1 MYCTPSNSENQHNR
15 ETRWIDEAIREL
27 CEIDEEIAED
37 GLPPIKD
44 SAKLLAKRV
53 LVKLDTM
60 GIDNSPYVYPTMD
73 GEIAID
79 FKSQIYS
86 LLILIINENNIESYS
101 SFFNSDTEYNNFTA
115 PFEDF
120 FDFMKTQLHRLNEM
134 ELQKEGSKGSIKVQ

>member
-27 CEIDEEIAED
+27 GEIDEEIAED

-53 LVKLDTM
+53 LVKLDTI

-79 FKSQIYS
+79 FKSQNYS

-101 SFFNSDTEYNNFTA
+101 SFFGGDTEYNNFTA
-115 PFEDF
+115 PFKDF
-120 FDFMKTQLHRLNEM
+120 FDFMKTQLHRLNET
-134 ELQKEGSKGSIKVQ
+134 EIPKEGSKGSVKVQ

>member
-15 ETRWIDEAIREL
+15 ETRWIDGAIKEL

-79 FKSQIYS
+79 FKSQNYS
-86 LLILIINENNIESYS
+86 LLILIINKNNIESYS

-120 FDFMKTQLHRLNEM
+120 FDFMKTQLHRLNET
-134 ELQKEGSKGSIKVQ
+134 ELQKEGSKGSVNVQ

>member
-1 MYCTPSNSENQHNR
+1 MYCTLSNSENQHNR

-27 CEIDEEIAED
+27 CKIDEEIAED

-79 FKSQIYS
+79 FKSQNYS

-101 SFFNSDTEYNNFTA
+101 SFFNSDTECNSFTA
-115 PFEDF
+115 PFKDF
-120 FDFMKTQLHRLNEM
+120 FDFMKTQLHGLNET
-134 ELQKEGSKGSIKVQ
+134 ELPKDGSKGSVKVQ

>member
-15 ETRWIDEAIREL
+15 ETRWIDEEIREL

-73 GEIAID
+73 GEIAIN
-79 FKSQIYS
+79 FKSQNYS
-86 LLILIINENNIESYS
+86 LLILIINKNNIESYS
-101 SFFNSDTEYNNFTA
+101 SFFNSDTEYNSFTA

>member
-1 MYCTPSNSENQHNR
+1 MYCSQSTSKNR
-15 ETRWIDEAIREL
+15 YKSKSRWFDEAIKQF

-79 FKSQIYS
+79 FKSQNYS
-86 LLILIINENNIESYS
+86 LLILIINKNNIESYS
-101 SFFNSDTEYNNFTA
+101 SFFNSNTEYNSFTA

-120 FDFMKTQLHRLNEM
+120 FDFMKTQQHRLNET
-134 ELQKEGSKGSIKVQ
+134 ELPKEGSKGSVKVQ

>member
-1 MYCTPSNSENQHNR
+1 MYCTPSNSENQHTR

-27 CEIDEEIAED
+27 GEIDEEIAED

-44 SAKLLAKRV
+44 SVKLLAKRV

-60 GIDNSPYVYPTMD
+60 GIDNSPYIYPTMD

-79 FKSQIYS
+79 FKSQNYT
-86 LLILIINENNIESYS
+86 LLVLIINENNIESYS
-101 SFFNSDTEYNNFTA
+101 SFFNSNTEYNSFTA

-120 FDFMKTQLHRLNEM
+120 FDFMKTQQHKLNET
-134 ELQKEGSKGSIKVQ
+134 ELPKEESKRSVKVQ

>member
-15 ETRWIDEAIREL
+15 ETRWIDEEIREL

-79 FKSQIYS
+79 FKSQNYS
-86 LLILIINENNIESYS
+86 LLILIINKNNIESYS
-101 SFFNSDTEYNNFTA
+101 SFFNSDTEYNSFTA

>member
-1 MYCTPSNSENQHNR
+1 MYSSQSTSKNR
-15 ETRWIDEAIREL
+15 YKSKSKWFDEAIKQF

-60 GIDNSPYVYPTMD
+60 GIDNSPYIYPTMD

-79 FKSQIYS
+79 FKSQNYT
-86 LLILIINENNIESYS
+86 LLVLIINENNIESYS
-101 SFFNSDTEYNNFTA
+101 SFFNSNTEYNSFTA

-120 FDFMKTQLHRLNEM
+120 FDFMKTQQHKLNET
-134 ELQKEGSKGSIKVQ
+134 ELPKEESKRSVKVQ

>member
-1 MYCTPSNSENQHNR
+1 MFNSQSTSKNQNKR
-15 ETRWIDEAIREL
+15 KSRWIDEAIREL

-37 GLPPIKD
+37 DLPPIKD

-79 FKSQIYS
+79 FKSQNYS
-86 LLILIINENNIESYS
+86 LLILIINKNNIESYS

-120 FDFMKTQLHRLNEM
+120 FDFMKTQLHRLNET
-134 ELQKEGSKGSIKVQ
+134 ELQKEGSKGSVKVQ